1 MNIYEIQ
8 AALTLE
14 IKVRVM
20 MEWNNFFGR
29 PRESRSIRSRVSE
42 WLAFF
47 MEERE
52 PEMPMEAL
60 EWEMILYTEEIEI

>member
-20 MEWNNFFGR
+20 MEWNDFFQRFG
-29 PRESRSIRSRVSE
+29 ESRSIRSRVPE

-47 MEERE
+47 MEEWE
-52 PEMPMEAL
+52 QEMPMADL
-60 EWEMILYTEEIEI
+60 EWEVILYTEEIEI